1 MTSTA
6 STLMRCLTTGCGT
19 RSVSTIM
26 RMCRLKDCG
35 MCAEE
40 KGANMTICYDG
51 DFPELPRVLTVKGT
65 EVIVRPSALLRSF
78 EI

>member
-1 MTSTA
+1 
-6 STLMRCLTTGCGT
+6 
-19 RSVSTIM
+19 M

-40 KGANMTICYDG
+40 KGANMAIRYDG
-51 DFPELPRVLTVKGT
+51 DFPELPRVLAVKGA
-65 EVIVRPSALLRSF
+65 EVIVRPLALLCSF